1 MSRPRAM
8 TRLEHFLERRR
19 FAPLLGGVVIGSYA
33 ESVDLYREVVYS
45 LLAFSLLVD
54 LFLWWVSRERSE

>member
-1 MSRPRAM
+1 MSRSV

-45 LLAFSLLVD
+45 ILLFSLLVD
-54 LFLWWVSRERSE
+54 LFLWWVQRGPSE